1 MRLINTTTLQV
12 VEFLSIDVPPYAILS
27 HTWGNEEVTFRDMM
41 LRFTEDPAV
50 EASTRI
56 ERKAGFIK
64 IQKSCELA
72 KRDGFEYI
80 WNDTCCIDK
89 ESSAELSEAINSMYR
104 HYGGSGVCYA
114 YLVDVSR
121 DEMAVSVSL
130 CKSRWFTRGWT
141 LQELLAPSNVIF
153 YDKDWLEIGTRNS
166 LADLISVITR
176 IPTSVLK
183 GDQDL
188 KSCGI
193 AQRMSW
199 AAERRT
205 TRAEDLAYC
214 LMGIFGVGM
223 PTLYGEGAIRA
234 FIRLQEEIIK
244 YSDDTTIFA
253 WRANTSPK
261 NQARGLLAWSPSE
274 FIDSGKITAVQG
286 LATYFLPS
294 SNHIVTNRGLRI

>member
-1 MRLINTTTLQV
+1 
-12 VEFLSIDVPPYAILS
+12 
-27 HTWGNEEVTFRDMM
+27 
-41 LRFTEDPAV
+41 
-50 EASTRI
+50 
-56 ERKAGFIK
+56 
-64 IQKSCELA
+64 
-72 KRDGFEYI
+72 
-80 WNDTCCIDK
+80 
-89 ESSAELSEAINSMYR
+89 
-104 HYGGSGVCYA
+104 CYA

-121 DEMAVSVSL
+121 DTFLREIQDNGPGDEMAVSATL

-141 LQELLAPSNVIF
+141 LQELLAPSNVVF
-153 YDKDWLEIGTRNS
+153 YDKDWLEIGTRTS
-166 LADLISVITR
+166 LAELVSLITM
-176 IPTSVLK
+176 IPTPVLK

-188 KSCGI
+188 KSCTI

-244 YSDDTTIFA
+244 YNDDGTIFA
-253 WRANTSPK
+253 WKASSNNSN
-261 NQARGLLAWSPSE
+261 NQERGLLAWSPSE

-286 LATYFLPS
+286 WQKYLAPS
-294 SNHIVTNRGLRI
+294 SDHTMTNRGLRITLVI

>member
-41 LRFTEDPAV
+41 LRLTEDLAV

-56 ERKAGFIK
+56 EQKAGFIK
-64 IQKSCELA
+64 IQKSCEIA

-121 DEMAVSVSL
+121 DVFLREIQDNDSGDEMAVSASL
-130 CKSRWFTRGWT
+130 WNSRWFTRGWT
-141 LQELLAPSNVIF
+141 LQELLAPSNVVF
-153 YDKDWLEIGTRNS
+153 YDKDWLEIGTRTS

-176 IPTSVLK
+176 IPTSVLT

-188 KSCGI
+188 KSYSI

-205 TRAEDLAYC
+205 TRAEDIAYC

-244 YSDDTTIFA
+244 YNDDATIFA
-253 WRANTSPK
+253 WRATPDAR
-261 NQARGLLAWSPSE
+261 NQERGLLAWSPSE
-274 FIDSGKITAVQG
+274 FYKDGTHTSYPLQTIS
-286 LATYFLPS
+286 
-294 SNHIVTNRGLRI
+294 

>member
-27 HTWGNEEVTFRDMM
+27 HTWGSEEVTFRDMM
-41 LRFTEDPAV
+41 LRLTEDLAV
-50 EASTRI
+50 EASIRI
-56 ERKAGFIK
+56 EQKAGFIK
-64 IQKSCELA
+64 IQKSCEIA
-72 KRDGFEYI
+72 KRDGFDFI

-114 YLVDVSR
+114 YLVDVSL
-121 DEMAVSVSL
+121 SVSL

-141 LQELLAPSNVIF
+141 LQELLAPSNVVF
-153 YDKDWLEIGTRNS
+153 YDKDWLEIGTRTS
-166 LADLISVITR
+166 LAELVSLITM
-176 IPTSVLK
+176 IPTPVLK

-188 KSCGI
+188 KSCTI

-244 YSDDTTIFA
+244 YNDDATIFA
-253 WRANTSPK
+253 WRA
-261 NQARGLLAWSPSE
+261 
-274 FIDSGKITAVQG
+274 
-286 LATYFLPS
+286 S
-294 SNHIVTNRGLRI
+294 S